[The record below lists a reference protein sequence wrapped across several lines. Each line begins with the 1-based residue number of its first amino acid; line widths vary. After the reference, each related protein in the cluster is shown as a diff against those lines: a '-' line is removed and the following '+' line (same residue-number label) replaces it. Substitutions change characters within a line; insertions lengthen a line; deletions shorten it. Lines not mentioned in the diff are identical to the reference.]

1 MKYRNREART
11 LVAPAAALA
20 VLCEQHAR
28 VAAALG
34 VSENTYLAAMFL
46 LELALVVRMFILGRR
61 NCRSASSTSE

>member
-1 MKYRNREART
+1 MKSRNRDTRA

-61 NCRSASSTSE
+61 NCRRASSTGE